1 MSLAYVIVD
10 VFTGTPLQGICAPN
24 WPIHRW
30 ACVMGT
36 SWPTASRGSPGRAR
50 LPDVW
55 FGRSSKQARLSI
67 YRCKSRSL
75 DTRR

>member
-10 VFTGTPLQGICAPN
+10 VLTDTPLQGICAPN

-36 SWPTASRGSPGRAR
+36 SRPTASRGAQAGPGC
-50 LPDVW
+50 PTYGSV
-55 FGRSSKQARLSI
+55 GSSKQARLSI